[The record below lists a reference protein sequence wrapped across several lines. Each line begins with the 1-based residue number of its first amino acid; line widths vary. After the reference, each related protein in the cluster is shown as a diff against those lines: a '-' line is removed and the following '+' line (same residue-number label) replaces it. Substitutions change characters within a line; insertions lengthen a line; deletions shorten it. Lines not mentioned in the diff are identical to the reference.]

1 MDYTTFIFFLLFVC
15 RLWMLTYFDFILFVE
30 FVVLFIFVLSCL
42 SSSSAGHTVS
52 LMNTPDEELRV
63 VINRPRQVGRRRGGF
78 KRSSSDSGR
87 TQSDASSTSVL
98 AGLPELSC
106 CPTSFRLRAR
116 ASVSPA
122 DIQSSVIHDP
132 SEGGDREGEF
142 ASPSRNRLPPLSAEG
157 SKGGAEEGPTE
168 VIELQRGD
176 LGTPSSDV
184 EVISSLSVSAS
195 PKYSSSRS
203 KRPRL
208 KKMGQS
214 DPNNSDSSTDLEV
227 IRSESF
233 DSVDS
238 QSHPEPKP
246 EGLRQLD
253 SVAKE
258 STKTPH
264 DGAAEPGVKKNMG
277 LKLPFEV
284 GDAEYGRLNY
294 YALSPMRY

>member
-1 MDYTTFIFFLLFVC
+1 MFTLSLFSP
-15 RLWMLTYFDFILFVE
+15 T
-30 FVVLFIFVLSCL
+30 
-42 SSSSAGHTVS
+42 GHTAS
-52 LMNTPDEELRV
+52 LVNTPDEELRV
-63 VINRPRQVGRRRGGF
+63 VINRPRQTGRKRGGF
-78 KRSSSDSGR
+78 KRRSSEAGR
-87 TQSDASSTSVL
+87 APSDASSTNVL
-98 AGLPELSC
+98 GGLPELSC

-122 DIQSSVIHDP
+122 DVQSSVIREP
-132 SEGGDREGEF
+132 SEGGDREGEV
-142 ASPSRNRLPPLSAEG
+142 ASPSRHWLHPQSAEG
-157 SKGGAEEGPTE
+157 SRAGAEEGQTE

-184 EVISSLSVSAS
+184 EVISSLSLSAS

-208 KKMGQS
+208 KKTGQS

-238 QSHPEPKP
+238 QSHPEPRP
-246 EGLRQLD
+246 EGLRQD
-253 SVAKE
+253 PSAKE
-258 STKTPH
+258 NIKTPRE
-264 DGAAEPGVKKNMG
+264 GVAEPGVNKQNMG
-277 LKLPFEV
+277 LKLPFDI